1 MRPTRRPG
9 RCSIFAFFQALSLLV
24 LLTLS
29 SAPTSTIAGLG
40 TVTRAVSETSKYHKA
55 HSLGDDYRFDPR
67 DGWEAVNV
75 TDLQYKYRRD
85 HESQLAAHR
94 RTAKGKVKP
103 PHQGDHGVG
112 GVLKGVVGALKG
124 LVGIGKSEKVT
135 ITW

>member
-9 RCSIFAFFQALSLLV
+9 RCSIFAFFHALSLLV
-24 LLTLS
+24 LLVLS
-29 SAPTSTIAGLG
+29 SAPTSTLAGLG
-40 TVTRAVSETSKYHKA
+40 TAARAVSETSKYHKA

-67 DGWEAVNV
+67 DGWQTVNV

-94 RTAKGKVKP
+94 RAAKGKVKP
-103 PHQGDHGVG
+103 PHQGESGVG